1 MARRMIRATRR
12 RPERV
17 PSPLVVR
24 PRRLLRGFAPLLVL
38 VLVLAA
44 CSDDGAKRGEDGRIT
59 SAGDLSVF
67 DLVPGDCIVF
77 DDSLEQAMETLPVVP
92 CDEPHEGEV
101 YALVE
106 LDDLDA
112 YPGERELSDRAEMEC
127 LSRFA
132 GYVGVELADSTLFT
146 TYMIPSIRGWQ
157 DDDDRTVVCLT
168 VSAGGPLTRSVA
180 GSQL

>member
-1 MARRMIRATRR
+1 
-12 RPERV
+12 
-17 PSPLVVR
+17 
-24 PRRLLRGFAPLLVL
+24 
-38 VLVLAA
+38 
-44 CSDDGAKRGEDGRIT
+44 
-59 SAGDLSVF
+59 
-67 DLVPGDCIVF
+67 
-77 DDSLEQAMETLPVVP
+77 METLPVVP

-127 LSRFA
+127 LARFA